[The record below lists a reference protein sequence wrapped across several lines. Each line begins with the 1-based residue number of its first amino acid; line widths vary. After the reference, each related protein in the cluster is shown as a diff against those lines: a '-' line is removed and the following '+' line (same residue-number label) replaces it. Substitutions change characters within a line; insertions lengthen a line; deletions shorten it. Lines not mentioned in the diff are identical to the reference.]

1 MKRLFAAVL
10 AVLAVQAGIGVFVV
24 WSGLYNVA
32 ASVPHLPWTTWILHT
47 TLRNSVETHAM
58 PVSAPALDNPSLVH
72 RGLGHYEGACSP
84 CHGAPDER
92 RNAVALRMQ
101 PQPPFLAESVREW
114 SPEELFW
121 IVKHG
126 FKYTGMPAWPAQSR
140 DDEVWAMV
148 AFLMR
153 LPELTADEYVRL
165 SRSATLVDPVPVPE
179 TAQMI
184 ASAGPVAES
193 LLACAR
199 CHGMRGL
206 GGGEGGFPR
215 LAGQKP
221 EYLFESLRSYASGLR
236 PSGVMQAVA
245 SAMGEEDMRKLA
257 DYYAMM
263 NAPAPPQPAPASPQ
277 MMSLGRTIV
286 EEGLP
291 AAKIPA
297 CAACHGRDGGAD
309 ANNALFPSLDGQWA
323 DYLDVQLR
331 LFRDGVRDLTPTAK
345 IMAAAVGGLTDEQ
358 IRAVS
363 AYYASQRVGPP
374 STP

>member
-1 MKRLFAAVL
+1 
-10 AVLAVQAGIGVFVV
+10 
-24 WSGLYNVA
+24 
-32 ASVPHLPWTTWILHT
+32 
-47 TLRNSVETHAM
+47 
-58 PVSAPALDNPSLVH
+58 
-72 RGLGHYEGACSP
+72 
-84 CHGAPDER
+84 
-92 RNAVALRMQ
+92 
-101 PQPPFLAESVREW
+101 
-114 SPEELFW
+114 
-121 IVKHG
+121 
-126 FKYTGMPAWPAQSR
+126 
-140 DDEVWAMV
+140 MV

-165 SRSATLVDPVPVPE
+165 SRSATLVDPVAVPE

-221 EYLFESLRSYASGLR
+221 EYLFDSLRSYASGLR

-245 SAMGEEDMRKLA
+245 SAMSEEDMRKLA
-257 DYYAMM
+257 DYYAAV
-263 NAPAPPQPAPASPQ
+263 NAPAPPRPAPQSPQ

-291 AAKIPA
+291 GAKIPA
-297 CAACHGRDGGAD
+297 CAACHGRDGGAE
-309 ANNALFPSLDGQWA
+309 ANNGLFPSLDGQWA
-323 DYLDVQLR
+323 EYLDVQLR

-363 AYYASQRVGPP
+363 AYYASQPVAPP
-374 STP
+374 PRP